1 MEKIIPFIM
10 CAVFVLAAY
19 GLLKLSLFI
28 SSYVTRKKIL
38 SYGVA
43 SENAATA
50 LFCSYF
56 GMKNVISNAV
66 LPVYTSAGKR
76 YTEIDNIIVLPTC
89 VAVIEIKS
97 MIGRIENPEGAQTW
111 RQNAVTRS
119 GEIKE
124 LDFRNPFIQ
133 NDRHAAAVKEAL
145 KNMPFAPPVYGFVVF
160 TSPRVSFVF
169 KNDKILKPTQ
179 AVDKLQQLSSR
190 GRKLTGEQK
199 SEILTRLRTIS
210 KKSRPAFAKQ
220 VKMRQ
225 GR

>member
-10 CAVFVLAAY
+10 CALFILAAY

-28 SSYVTRKKIL
+28 SSYVTQKKIL

-43 SENAATA
+43 SEDAATT

-66 LPVYTSAGKR
+66 LPIYTSAGKR

-89 VAVIEIKS
+89 IAVIEIKS
-97 MIGRIENPEGAQTW
+97 LIGRIDNPEGAQLW

-119 GEIKE
+119 GELKE
-124 LDFRNPFIQ
+124 LDFRNPFHQ
-133 NDRHAAAVKEAL
+133 NERHAAAVKEAL

-160 TSPRVSFVF
+160 TSPRVSFIH
-169 KNDKILKPTQ
+169 KNEDILKPMQ
-179 AVDKLQQLSSR
+179 AVDKLKLLSTR
-190 GRKLTGEQK
+190 GKRISGEQK
-199 SEILTRLRTIS
+199 SEILKRLRTIS
-210 KKSRPAFAKQ
+210 KKSAPAFAKQ

-225 GR
+225 MR